1 MIYSIAY
8 RPDMEILSNIPPAE
22 YEQFLAQ
29 PNSLLW
35 VDFDSE
41 PDESCEP
48 ILSGIFHFH
57 PLAVDDALK
66 ETHIPK
72 IDDWSDYLYIVMNSI
87 DPRGIHSLVAQTMEL
102 DVFIGR
108 NYIVTHHDKAFPA
121 VEKTIQTSQQDPR
134 FVRNGPAYL
143 LYKIVDDLVAEYW
156 PIVEK
161 IDAEIDS
168 IEDRV
173 FKNPSPELLEQLFQ
187 VKRMLLAMRR
197 ILGPQREVLNRLA
210 RDKFLVLRG
219 KDRVLFR
226 DVYDHVVR
234 LHELNESL
242 RDLVGSTMDSYLSV
256 INNRMNEIMKTLT
269 VITTIF
275 IPITFVTGFFGMNFF
290 GPVANLNRWTDLGA
304 FLLAIL
310 ILVLLPFSMYT
321 WMRRRTWV

>member
-1 MIYSIAY
+1 VINSIAY
-8 RPDMEILSNIPPAE
+8 LPGQAPLTDIPVDE
-22 YEQFLAQ
+22 YEKILTL
-29 PNSLLW
+29 PESLLW
-35 VDFDSE
+35 VDFVSE

-48 ILSGIFHFH
+48 IMSGIFHFH

-72 IDDWSDYLYIVMNSI
+72 IDDWNDYLYIVMNSI
-87 DPRGIHSLVAQTMEL
+87 DPRGIHSLIAQTMEL
-102 DVFIGR
+102 DVFIGK
-108 NYIVTHHDKAFPA
+108 NYIVTHHDKPFPA
-121 VEKTIQTSQQDPR
+121 VEKTLQTSRLDPR
-134 FVRNGPAYL
+134 FVRSGPAFL
-143 LYKIVDDLVAEYW
+143 LYKLVDDLVAEYW

-161 IDAEIDS
+161 IDAEIDI

-173 FKNPSPELLEQLFQ
+173 FNDPAPELLEQLFS

-210 RDKFLVLRG
+210 RDKFAVLGR

-226 DVYDHVVR
+226 DIYDHVVR

-242 RDLVGSTMDSYLSV
+242 RDLVGGTMDSYLSV

-290 GPVANLNRWTDLGA
+290 EPVAQLTRWTDWGA
-304 FLLAIL
+304 FLIAVAIL
-310 ILVLLPFSMYT
+310 ILLPFSMYA